1 MAMKYNV
8 SLTGYPLSYWKDK
21 KWLYLVVAGFLFGHE
36 KNKKAMLRDIKKQPE
51 FVEMEVNNDFVILV
65 TKQPLFTE
73 AVYDPRII
81 RVNPVVINKTGY
93 HVWDLASFD
102 RKLLVRV
109 IDFAEK
115 YLDSK
120 VLKFKQEKVSNI
132 SFTQLLPELT
142 KNQKKAMEMA
152 INAGYYDYPKKVK
165 MEKLAE
171 RMNISYS
178 TFQAHLKKA
187 EGKIVPFIYKE
198 L

>member
-1 MAMKYNV
+1 
-8 SLTGYPLSYWKDK
+8 
-21 KWLYLVVAGFLFGHE
+21 
-36 KNKKAMLRDIKKQPE
+36 MLRDIKKQPE

-142 KNQKKAMEMA
+142 KNQKKAMEMV

>member
-1 MAMKYNV
+1 
-8 SLTGYPLSYWKDK
+8 
-21 KWLYLVVAGFLFGHE
+21 
-36 KNKKAMLRDIKKQPE
+36 
-51 FVEMEVNNDFVILV
+51 MEVNNDFVILV

-81 RVNPVVINKTGY
+81 RINPVVINKTGY

-132 SFTQLLPELT
+132 SFT
-142 KNQKKAMEMA
+142 
-152 INAGYYDYPKKVK
+152 
-165 MEKLAE
+165 
-171 RMNISYS
+171 
-178 TFQAHLKKA
+178 
-187 EGKIVPFIYKE
+187 
-198 L
+198 